1 MENMIPDQR
10 DDDLINLDSIED
22 LMSRVSQATY
32 QDLDGIFYNTLLSFL
47 QRMYDYDS
55 WLETINQHRCLYYMS
70 GKELDNY
77 AYQYGI
83 DRAGADDDYFKF
95 KIQAMTILQRLDG
108 TVDSIITAISFIMKC
123 DPSEVNVYQNWQFG
137 GESRVISIKGIPFKY
152 SSDTNAV
159 KFLVS
164 QLKHAV
170 EATTRL
176 EEVSFSQEDITTF
189 SYGSFSTIQ
198 ERQIIQARE
207 I

>member
-1 MENMIPDQR
+1 MVPSNK
-10 DDDLINLDSIED
+10 DDSLITMDSIED
-22 LMSRVSQATY
+22 LMARLSKATY
-32 QDLDGIFYNTLLSFL
+32 QDDDGIFYKTLLSFL
-47 QRMYDYDS
+47 QRIDELDD
-55 WLETINQHRCLYYMS
+55 WIETINQHRCLYYMS
-70 GKELDNY
+70 GQELDNY

-83 DRAGADDDYFKF
+83 DRAGADDDYFRF

-123 DPSEVNVYQNWQFG
+123 DPSEVNVFQNWQIG

-152 SSDTNAV
+152 SSDTKAV
-159 KFLVS
+159 TFLVS

-176 EEVSFSQEDITTF
+176 DEVSFSQEDSTTF
-189 SYGSFSTIQ
+189 YYGSFSTVQ
-198 ERQIIQARE
+198 ERYIIQARE